1 MNSRFHYYLF
11 SLGLAITILFMGC
24 PPRTQ
29 SLRVQGSNWA
39 PLVYNYAGIRVV
51 QVQTQHSPVEVRLVF
66 KGDDSWNS
74 GSSPLLNQ
82 LGLANALRGGTIE
95 HLPGDFAKQ
104 IDQEKAI
111 LSYGLGDGYGWLSLS
126 CLEGR
131 LKPAW
136 ELFQQAT
143 LEPGFDPETYRSE
156 VRELDQRSELERKLS
171 TWGLAQLVQ
180 SKGFGPLPFRSG
192 TVLAEGIAVPTVDE
206 VKQWYEN
213 TLLNKSQLALVVTG
227 PVDAELV
234 ADLLLGGLSTIHSQS
249 WEGEVVVKS
258 APPAPGIYLEKS
270 QEDQEAIALHL
281 PLVGDKNEG
290 YSQIPL
296 EEGAFMLFVQ
306 ILEERLN
313 RLFST
318 DPQAKRNI
326 RLGLFRGSR
335 PGGWL
340 MLDGLQVMPRAELI
354 MSELRNFYRDGLVD
368 GELELARGMVVNNQ
382 LAHLQS
388 NRRQA
393 DLWALEVGQGSLD
406 RWPEVVNAL
415 QQVSEK
421 VVLQMG
427 RSSLE
432 SLSWFYY
439 GVPSRLDRNSLS
451 RLY

>member
-1 MNSRFHYYLF
+1 MNSRWTYLF
-11 SLGLAITILFMGC
+11 SLGLAISILFMGC

-29 SLRVQGSNWA
+29 SLRVQGDKWT
-39 PLVYNYAGIRVV
+39 PLVYEYAGIRVV
-51 QVQTQHSPVEVRLVF
+51 QVQTQHSPVEIRLVF
-66 KGDDSWNS
+66 KGDGSWNS
-74 GSSPLLNQ
+74 GNSPLLNQ
-82 LGLANALRGGTIE
+82 LALANALRGGSTDL
-95 HLPGDFAKQ
+95 LPEDFTKQ

-111 LSYGLGDGYGWLSLS
+111 LSYGLGDGYGWLGLS

-136 ELFQQAT
+136 ELFQKAT
-143 LEPGFDPETYRSE
+143 MEPGFDPETYRSE
-156 VRELDQRSELERKLS
+156 IRELDQRSELERKLS
-171 TWGLAQLVQ
+171 TWGLAKLVQ

-206 VKQWYEN
+206 VNQWYRN
-213 TLLNKSQLALVVTG
+213 TLLDQSQLALVVTG
-227 PVDAELV
+227 PADAEVV
-234 ADLLLGGLSTIHSQS
+234 ADLLLGGLSTVNSQS
-249 WEGEVVVKS
+249 WEGEADIKS
-258 APPAPGIYLEKS
+258 PPPAPGIFLEKS
-270 QEDQEAIALHL
+270 PEDQEAIALHL
-281 PLVGDKNEG
+281 PLVDVKSGG
-290 YSQIPL
+290 YSQTPM

-306 ILEERLN
+306 ILEERLDH
-313 RLFST
+313 LFAT

-326 RLGLFRGSR
+326 RLGLFRGNR

-354 MSELRNFYRDGLVD
+354 MSELRNFYRDGLVE
-368 GELELARGMVVNNQ
+368 GELELARGVLVNDQ

-393 DLWALEVGQGSLD
+393 DLWAQEIGQGSLD
-406 RWPEVVNAL
+406 RWPKVVNAL
-415 QQVSEK
+415 QLVSEK

-427 RSSLE
+427 QSSLE